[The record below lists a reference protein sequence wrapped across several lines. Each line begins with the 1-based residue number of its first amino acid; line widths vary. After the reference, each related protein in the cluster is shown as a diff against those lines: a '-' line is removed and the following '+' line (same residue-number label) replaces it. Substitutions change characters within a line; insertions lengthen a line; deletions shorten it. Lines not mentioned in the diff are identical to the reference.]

1 MNRRLVD
8 RVETIALTF
17 TLIGGVLLIVFYW
30 H

>member
-8 RVETIALTF
+8 TVERIALTL

-30 H
+30 Q